1 MNIFKKNEFWLLIFS
16 IGLLYWLFNPSVLMT
31 LVMIVPLLL
40 ATTAKKQFYKLTI
53 YLLSMTKS
61 IKFKLN
67 LTNDTIF
74 DSSKLNNKTVLFFY
88 PKAMTG
94 GCSIEVQDFQKKLAT
109 FKKLGFDV
117 FGASKDTVEKNT
129 KFSDKYKLKYE
140 LGSDLTDACE
150 KLGIWIEKSMYGKK
164 YFGIN
169 RSTFILDKKG
179 KILHSWSKV
188 KVKDHVEEVILFIKE
203 NKF

>member
-1 MNIFKKNEFWLLIFS
+1 
-16 IGLLYWLFNPSVLMT
+16 
-31 LVMIVPLLL
+31 
-40 ATTAKKQFYKLTI
+40 
-53 YLLSMTKS
+53 MTKP

-67 LTNDTIF
+67 LTNNTIF
-74 DSSKLNNKTVLFFY
+74 ESSKLNNKTVVFFY

-169 RSTFILDKKG
+169 RSTFIFDKKG
-179 KILHSWSKV
+179 KILRTWSNV
-188 KVKDHVEEVILFIKE
+188 KVKNHVDEVITFIKE
-203 NKF
+203 NKL